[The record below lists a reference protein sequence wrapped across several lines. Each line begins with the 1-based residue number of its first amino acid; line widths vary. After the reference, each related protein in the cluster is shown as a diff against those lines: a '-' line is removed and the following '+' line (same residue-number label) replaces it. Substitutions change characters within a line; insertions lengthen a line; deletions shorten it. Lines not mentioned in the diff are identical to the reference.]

1 MDLHCFDAIKVLK
14 PSKCAKALK
23 TLSPLPASL
32 NEVAPPPSLGRK
44 ELSSFLI
51 KKFFHLFGRIFG
63 LGNATLHELLQGTLL
78 LRQYFKE
85 NYMRREVRNYGNH
98 YVVYLLYFGSKFA
111 YRVNKTGL
119 HLVLIIILFL

>member
-1 MDLHCFDAIKVLK
+1 MCEGFKN
-14 PSKCAKALK
+14 
-23 TLSPLPASL
+23 PLPPPSL
-32 NEVAPPPSLGRK
+32 VERGCPPPSLGRK

-98 YVVYLLYFGSKFA
+98 YVVYLLYFG
-111 YRVNKTGL
+111 
-119 HLVLIIILFL
+119 